1 MIDANASSGQAS
13 KPDLPA
19 MPDVPAASIA
29 TDPAQRSG
37 VPDDF
42 LLAWQA
48 KLQGSTAA
56 VKVRLLCYLPFIYPL
71 LYSYPEALALD
82 LQCGRGDWLELLK
95 EAGFVAQGVDTDLAQ
110 LDYCRQRSLT
120 VSALPALQALQ
131 TSAAESYA
139 LVSGLSLAETLPFET
154 LRQVVQEAL
163 RVLKPGGLLIL
174 QAVNP
179 ENIVATTNEGFLI
192 PARGHTLPKALLA
205 FLPEHTGFVLT
216 KAVPLHEQ
224 FSLLSQKPVSLLGVL
239 NDPSPFYAVV
249 AQKSAAGMALPP
261 VINAFDQEYGLSLET
276 LAALFDQQLDLRFK
290 AAAQATQEAADAA
303 TRANDALAAIH
314 GSYAYRAAAPLRW
327 LEQQREQ
334 LDEEGVAVR
343 VVAFGQKIRRLFLSR
358 VLTLVTGRA
367 GLGCVQQWAQAAL
380 DRQAQEA
387 AKVAAER
394 QALLAEQRKIP
405 LDPAIVQHA
414 YQTRERLETL
424 NPEAQAIYEQLR
436 SAAKPDK
443 QAHK

>member
-1 MIDANASSGQAS
+1 MTDATAPNGVPPRPAV
-13 KPDLPA
+13 PD
-19 MPDVPAASIA
+19 
-29 TDPAQRSG
+29 

-48 KLQGSTAA
+48 KLQGSTLAA
-56 VKVRLLCYLPFIYPL
+56 KARLLCYLPFIYPL
-71 LYSYPEALALD
+71 LYSYPNARTLD

-110 LDYCRQRSLT
+110 LDYCRQRGLT
-120 VSALPALQALQ
+120 VRALPALQALQ

-179 ENIVATTNEGFLI
+179 ENIVATTNEGFLN
-192 PARGHTLPKALLA
+192 PARGHTIPKALLA

-239 NDPSPFYAVV
+239 NGPSPFYAVV
-249 AQKSAAGMALPP
+249 AQKSTAGMALPT

-290 AAAQATQEAADAA
+290 ELTAATQEVAVAAK
-303 TRANDALAAIH
+303 RANDALASIH
-314 GSYAYRAAAPLRW
+314 HSFVYRSTAPIRW
-327 LEQQREQ
+327 VEQQLEQLNE
-334 LDEEGVAVR
+334 DGVAVR
-343 VVAFGQKIRRLFLSR
+343 VSAFNEKIRRLVLHRARTLVAGRRGFSR
-358 VLTLVTGRA
+358 V
-367 GLGCVQQWAQAAL
+367 QNYL
-380 DRQAQEA
+380 DLAIQRQTKA
-387 AKVAAER
+387 AAER
-394 QALLAEQRKIP
+394 QVALAEKLKIP
-405 LDPAIVQHA
+405 LEPAIIQQA
-414 YQTRERLETL
+414 YQTRERIETL
-424 NPEAQAIYEQLR
+424 TPEAQAIYDQLCSVAEQE
-436 SAAKPDK
+436 K
-443 QAHK
+443 QAQK

>member
-1 MIDANASSGQAS
+1 MSD
-13 KPDLPA
+13 
-19 MPDVPAASIA
+19 
-29 TDPAQRSG
+29 

-42 LLAWQA
+42 LLAWKA

-56 VKVRLLCYLPFIYPL
+56 VKARLLCYLPFIYPL
-71 LYSYPEALALD
+71 LYSYPEARALD

-95 EAGFVAQGVDTDLAQ
+95 EAGFDAQGVDTDLAQ
-110 LDYCRQRSLT
+110 LDYCRQRGLT

-179 ENIVATTNEGFLI
+179 ENIVATTNEGFLN
-192 PARGHTLPKALLA
+192 PARGHTIPKALLA
-205 FLPEHTGFVLT
+205 FLPEHAGFLVT

-239 NDPSPFYAVV
+239 KDPSPFYAVV
-249 AQKSAAGMALPP
+249 AQKSTEGMALPP
-261 VINAFDQEYGLSLET
+261 VIKAFDQEYGLSLET

-290 AAAQATQEAADAA
+290 ELTAATQEVAVAAE
-303 TRANDALAAIH
+303 RANDAIAAIH
-314 GSYAYRAAAPLRW
+314 GSFTYRCTAPIRW
-327 LEQQREQ
+327 VEQQLAQ
-334 LDEEGVAVR
+334 LNEDGVAVR
-343 VVAFGQKIRRLFLSR
+343 VSAFNEKIRRRVLHRARALVNGRRGFSR
-358 VLTLVTGRA
+358 VQNYLELAIQRQT
-367 GLGCVQQWAQAAL
+367 QA
-380 DRQAQEA
+380 
-387 AKVAAER
+387 AAER
-394 QALLAEQRKIP
+394 QAALAAKLKIP
-405 LDPAIVQHA
+405 LEPAIIQQA
-414 YQTRERLETL
+414 YQTRERIETL
-424 NPEAQAIYEQLR
+424 TPEAQAVYDQLR
-436 SAAKPDK
+436 SVAQQEQ